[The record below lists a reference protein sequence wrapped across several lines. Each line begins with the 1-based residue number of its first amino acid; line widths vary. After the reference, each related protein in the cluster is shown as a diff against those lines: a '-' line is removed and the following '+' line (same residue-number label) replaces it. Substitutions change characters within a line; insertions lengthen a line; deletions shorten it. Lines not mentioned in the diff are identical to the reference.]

1 MVSALDSRAL
11 GPLSNPGRGQLR
23 YIPGQDTLHI
33 NVVVVVVVVV
43 VYSHSASLRPGVLM
57 VNFSNAGG

>member
-43 VYSHSASLRPGVLM
+43 ATKPGLLKLLGN
-57 VNFSNAGG
+57 NFG